1 MTDRAA
7 VDRWLDAYVAA
18 WKTYDPGQIGE
29 LFAEGVE
36 YAYRPTGDTLVGREA
51 VVRSWIEDDPD
62 DPGTY
67 DGAYEVYAVDGDR
80 AVAVGTSTYARPDG
94 SVRAVYDNCFLLRFD
109 AEGRCSEFTE
119 WFMER
124 PTP

>member
-29 LFAEGVE
+29 LFAERVE
-36 YAYRPTGDTLVGREA
+36 YAYRPKGDTLVGREA

-67 DGAYEVYAVDGDR
+67 DGAYEVYAVEGDR

>member
-18 WKTYDPGQIGE
+18 WKAYDPGQIGE
-29 LFAEGVE
+29 LFSEGVE
-36 YAYRPTGDTLVGREA
+36 YAYRPTGDTIVGRET
-51 VVRSWIEDDPD
+51 VVRSWIDDDPD
-62 DPGTY
+62 DPGSY
-67 DGAYEVYAVDGDR
+67 DGAYEVYTVEGDR

-109 AEGRCSEFTE
+109 AEGRCREFTE

>member
-1 MTDRAA
+1 MTRARSA
-7 VDRWLDAYVAA
+7 SCSPRGSSTHTGRRETRSSAA
-18 WKTYDPGQIGE
+18 
-29 LFAEGVE
+29 
-36 YAYRPTGDTLVGREA
+36 RA

-67 DGAYEVYAVDGDR
+67 DGAYEVYAVEGDR

>member
-18 WKTYDPGQIGE
+18 WKTSDPGQIGE

-67 DGAYEVYAVDGDR
+67 DGAYEVYTVEGDR